1 MILTEV
7 TQKMDLMN
15 DDERRDNGKRYFSR
29 GGVKLALLT
38 LLESEP
44 MHGYQMMKAL
54 EEQSGG
60 LYIPSA
66 GSIYPTLQMLVKR
79 GFAAVMVEDGGKKV
93 YRITDQGRTDL
104 KLLSSKTKPDAAENE
119 RYAPKAE
126 SFRNDK
132 IRMKLGLSHAS
143 YDLLRLVKQAE
154 QEASAS
160 LERKEKLQRLLND
173 QHQQLNAF
181 LASRE
186 QDTAAREVILA
197 SE

>member
-1 MILTEV
+1 
-7 TQKMDLMN
+7 MDQLI
-15 DDERRDNGKRYFSR
+15 DDERRGSGKRYFSR
-29 GGVKLALLT
+29 GGVKFALLT

-66 GSIYPTLQMLVKR
+66 GSIYPTLQMLVRR
-79 GFAAVMVEDGGKKV
+79 GFTAVMDEEGGKKV
-93 YRITDQGRTDL
+93 YRITDQGRTAL
-104 KLLSSKTKPDAAENE
+104 KLLSNKTKSDAAENE
-119 RYAPKAE
+119 RYAPQAE

-160 LERKEKLQRLLND
+160 MERKERLQRLIND
-173 QHQQLNAF
+173 QHQQLKAF

-186 QDTAAREVILA
+186 QDAAAAAREVILA
-197 SE
+197 SK